1 MDLACVKVIVSGFV
15 QGVGYR
21 YYAIDAA
28 NILRINGYAKNLP
41 DGKVEVVAEGPKED
55 LELFITK
62 LKRGSYSSNVTG
74 LDISWSK
81 CENRYKE
88 FSIL

>member
-28 NILRINGYAKNLP
+28 NILRLNGYVKNLS
-41 DGKVEVVAEGPKED
+41 DGKVEVVAEGTKED
-55 LELFITK
+55 LEMFITK

-74 LDISWSK
+74 LAINWSK
-81 CENRYKE
+81 CENKYKE